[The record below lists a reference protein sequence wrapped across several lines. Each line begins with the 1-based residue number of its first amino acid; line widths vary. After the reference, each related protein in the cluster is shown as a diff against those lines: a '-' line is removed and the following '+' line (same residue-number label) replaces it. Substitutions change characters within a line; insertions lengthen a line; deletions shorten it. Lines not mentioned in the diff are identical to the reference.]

1 MAIPTTVQQ
10 SSSRKHNTKNK
21 EKSSKTTTTSTK
33 NNDKEKTKNHHKK
46 KVTNRNDQNGGNK
59 TPAVP
64 ATTTSTTTSIGR
76 HRTTSSCPIAAGIKG
91 SDDAGVFYN
100 NHDELRHVQN
110 SRREEFYK
118 ANAMYWSTGG
128 YGGLTDEEAMIG
140 DAGGIQDGEEGLL
153 FLDKL
158 LALAEA
164 SSALTSSSSN
174 LNNNKNKNPKKN
186 LDATKNQ
193 QPQQGKNKSN
203 PTEWLTVNDFL
214 KVTSSSS
221 AAAAHNK
228 YRLDH
233 AVDLG
238 AGVGRITK
246 HILLKRYSTVRL
258 VEADGGWSKR
268 SKVYLGRKRAARCT
282 FDNSRLDELT
292 HGNVMNWNASNGATE
307 NSSSSSSSGGNG
319 GGGGADLIWI
329 QWTLQY
335 LTDDDVV
342 DCLHVIAGGLRHGT
356 GILVVKENRPYGMAR
371 EDRFQMEVPN
381 GSNDN
386 HRYDI
391 TRSDFHH
398 RYLFQLAGLQ
408 VVVVERGV
416 ETNTYALQIDS
427 TNIA

>member
-1 MAIPTTVQQ
+1 MAIPTTVHQ
-10 SSSRKHNTKNK
+10 SSSRKHNTKNRD
-21 EKSSKTTTTSTK
+21 TS
-33 NNDKEKTKNHHKK
+33 
-46 KVTNRNDQNGGNK
+46 NK
-59 TPAVP
+59 TPTAPP
-64 ATTTSTTTSIGR
+64 ATTTKNNHKEKTNNQHKKTITNPNDQKSGSNETPAAPATTTTTTATTSIGR
-76 HRTTSSCPIAAGIKG
+76 HRTTGRCPVSAAIKG

-100 NHDELRHVQN
+100 SHDELRKVQN

-118 ANAMYWSTGG
+118 ANATYWSTGG

-140 DAGGIQDGEEGLL
+140 DTGGIQDGEEGLF

-164 SSALTSSSSN
+164 SSALTSAIN
-174 LNNNKNKNPKKN
+174 NANNNKKNPKKN

-193 QPQQGKNKSN
+193 QQQQQTKKSN
-203 PTEWLTVNDFL
+203 PTEWFMVNDFL
-214 KVTSSSS
+214 RVTSSSLAPHS
-221 AAAAHNK
+221 K

-238 AGVGRITK
+238 AGVGRVTK
-246 HILLKRYSTVRL
+246 HILLKRYTTVRL

-292 HGNVMNWNASNGATE
+292 HENVLNWNASSGATE
-307 NSSSSSSSGGNG
+307 NSSSG

-391 TRSDFHH
+391 TRSDHHH
-398 RYLFQLAGLQ
+398 RYLFQLAGLR

-427 TNIA
+427 TN